1 MAAKTDPNFKWS
13 EYDED
18 TGLSQCLAC
27 KHVYNG
33 QIPDYE
39 FYCPNCDH
47 FQGLEKDRPKE

>member
-1 MAAKTDPNFKWS
+1 MAAKTDPSFKWS